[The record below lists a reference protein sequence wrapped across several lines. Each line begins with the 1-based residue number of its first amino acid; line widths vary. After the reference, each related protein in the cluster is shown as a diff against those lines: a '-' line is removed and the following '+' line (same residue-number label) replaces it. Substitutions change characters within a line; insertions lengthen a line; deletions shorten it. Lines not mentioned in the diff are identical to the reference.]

1 MDLTVSI
8 NSTATHHEM
17 THSKI
22 CSRVTED
29 SQREES
35 WLMMEKKKK
44 KKKKKKKE
52 KKKKKKK
59 KKLSKDFS
67 GAFSRILNSKNQL
80 RLLDS

>member
-44 KKKKKKKE
+44 KKKKKKR
-52 KKKKKKK
+52 KKKK

>member
-44 KKKKKKKE
+44 K
-52 KKKKKKK
+52 
-59 KKLSKDFS
+59 LSKDFS

>member
-35 WLMMEKKKK
+35 WLVME
-44 KKKKKKKE
+44 
-52 KKKKKKK
+52 KKK

>member
-44 KKKKKKKE
+44 KKKKK
-52 KKKKKKK
+52 
-59 KKLSKDFS
+59 LSKDFS
-67 GAFSRILNSKNQL
+67 GAFFHVKLTFLFCQL
-80 RLLDS
+80 VVLFSM

>member
-44 KKKKKKKE
+44 KKRK

>member
-1 MDLTVSI
+1 
-8 NSTATHHEM
+8 M

-44 KKKKKKKE
+44 KKKKKNMIE
-52 KKKKKKK
+52 KDAGNISP
-59 KKLSKDFS
+59 KLSILRVFFS
-67 GAFSRILNSKNQL
+67 
-80 RLLDS
+80 

>member
-44 KKKKKKKE
+44 KKKKKKKA
-52 KKKKKKK
+52 KKK

>member
-44 KKKKKKKE
+44 KKKKKK
-52 KKKKKKK
+52 
-59 KKLSKDFS
+59 LSKDFWCIFQDTEFKKPTPTS
-67 GAFSRILNSKNQL
+67 
-80 RLLDS
+80 